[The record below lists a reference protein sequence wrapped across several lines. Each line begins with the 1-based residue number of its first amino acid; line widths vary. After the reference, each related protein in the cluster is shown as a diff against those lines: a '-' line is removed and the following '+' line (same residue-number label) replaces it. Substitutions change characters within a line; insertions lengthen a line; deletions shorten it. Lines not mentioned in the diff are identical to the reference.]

1 MQKMSEEDKGKQLAQ
16 LFEQRRG
23 IIEQLKSIRARR
35 SELLKEIDDL
45 SEKLQSETDAHGEV
59 RERVRKLNEERRAL
73 ATKIRDARSKLRSAS
88 DELDVMRPTLRNRGT
103 GLEKELKRVEWRMQT
118 EPLSRE
124 QEKELLVRMKEM
136 AQALSVWKKAYGL
149 KNEQAK
155 LGSDI
160 DEMAAKL
167 FDVRADREDAHKE
180 LRERRQKIEEYT
192 QAGKQVYGEIQGLD
206 EDIDELEG
214 KVADL
219 DDRIHAL
226 RADVQLIQE
235 VERKARWVAHI
246 AASRE
251 AIERARKE
259 AMEKMQRGEPI
270 SLDDLKLLYGEDGT
284 R

>member
-1 MQKMSEEDKGKQLAQ
+1 MSEEDKGKQLAQ

-192 QAGKQVYGEIQGLD
+192 Q
-206 EDIDELEG
+206 
-214 KVADL
+214 
-219 DDRIHAL
+219 
-226 RADVQLIQE
+226 
-235 VERKARWVAHI
+235 
-246 AASRE
+246 
-251 AIERARKE
+251 
-259 AMEKMQRGEPI
+259 
-270 SLDDLKLLYGEDGT
+270 
-284 R
+284 